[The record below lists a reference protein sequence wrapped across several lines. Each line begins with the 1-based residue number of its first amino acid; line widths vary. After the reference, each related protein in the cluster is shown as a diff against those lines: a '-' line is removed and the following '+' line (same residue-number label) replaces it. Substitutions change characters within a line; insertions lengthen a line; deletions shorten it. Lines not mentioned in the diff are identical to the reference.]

1 MAESET
7 PKSLLE
13 ALDLIRA
20 SKGPK
25 PESLDALEMTHVKRV
40 RSIFEDKN
48 IVAIG
53 IANKT
58 TEKKSTGELGLC
70 FYVEKKLSKAKVAHG
85 KLIPPVISV
94 ADRVAVFTDV
104 QEIGKVRPQIN
115 KRKAPL
121 LSGFS
126 VGNQTETGTLG
137 AIVKKGK
144 KFFLLSNS
152 HVLADS
158 GTGKVGDKIIYP
170 GSADT
175 SGQFTNGRET
185 FAHPA
190 VSQGRRFPESG
201 RRGARRTGRGLRREG
216 RFFGSR
222 RKVPPRHDGS
232 GARHEDRHA
241 RPHLGRF
248 RR

>member
-1 MAESET
+1 
-7 PKSLLE
+7 
-13 ALDLIRA
+13 
-20 SKGPK
+20 
-25 PESLDALEMTHVKRV
+25 MTHVKRV
-40 RSIFEDKN
+40 RSLGEDKN

-70 FYVEKKLSKAKVAHG
+70 FSVEKKLSKAKVAHG

-126 VGNQTETGTLG
+126 VGNHSETGTLG
-137 AIVKKGK
+137 AVVKKGK

-170 GSADT
+170 GSADATGSSQTVAKLSHILPFRKGDDFLIGSTRRSPNWTRT
-175 SGQFTNGRET
+175 SSRRSIFQF
-185 FAHPA
+185 A
-190 VSQGRRFPESG
+190 VQSPPS
-201 RRGARRTGRGLRREG
+201 ARRIRC
-216 RFFGSR
+216 
-222 RKVPPRHDGS
+222 
-232 GARHEDRHA
+232 AA
-241 RPHLGRF
+241 
-248 RR
+248 